1 MEEASYLTGF
11 VDGEGSFLVSFQ
23 KREKMAT
30 GLEVRPSFTISQ
42 HSRSKEVLFWIQKY
56 FNCGGIRFNKSDQTY
71 KYEVRSLRDLNSI
84 IIPHFEKYLLKTSKL
99 EDFRKFKIIC
109 EMMKMNSHLSSH
121 GINEIIEIAYSMN
134 NLGARRHDKTS
145 LLKII
150 VR

>member
-42 HSRSKEVLFWIQKY
+42 HSRSKEILFWIEKY
-56 FNCGGIRFNKSDQTY
+56 FNCGSVRFNKSDETY
-71 KYEVRSLRDLNSI
+71 KYEVRSLRDLILI
-84 IIPHFEKYLLKTSKL
+84 IIPHFEKYPLRTSKS
-99 EDFRKFKIIC
+99 EDFHKFKKIC
-109 EMMKMNSHLSSH
+109 EMMKINHHLSSI
-121 GINEIIEIAYSMN
+121 GINEIIEVAYSMN
-134 NLGARRHDKTS
+134 NLGARRHDKAS
-145 LLKII
+145 LLKVM